1 MVAGLDGGFTSWK
14 VGGGADSSGAER
26 FRVREGEGRGSD
38 GRVGV
43 LEGLEDGMPG
53 VSWDWVDLREKNDS
67 FFFFSF
73 SGGDVIP
80 VGVGNGQAD

>member
-26 FRVREGEGRGSD
+26 FRVTDGRGS
-38 GRVGV
+38 GV

-80 VGVGNGQAD
+80 VGVGNGKAD